1 MNVENKFREILLP
14 VFGLDFINEIKP
26 EYSFVND
33 LDADSLDFVE
43 IIHLI
48 EINFGVEIS
57 QNEMLIGGKNID
69 TDGLFEDGILT
80 PEGEFLLKENFPERK
95 KSLKSGMTKVDLFS
109 LITVRDFSKIIE
121 EKIKISKNAKKR
133 ETA

>member
-1 MNVENKFREILLP
+1 MNVENKLREILLP
-14 VFGLDFINEIKP
+14 VFGLNAINEIKP

-43 IIHLI
+43 IMHLV
-48 EINFGVEIS
+48 EVNFGVVIS

-80 PEGEFLLKENFPERK
+80 PEGESLLKENFPERK
-95 KSLKSGMTKVDLFS
+95 NSLKSEMTKVDLFS
-109 LITVRDFSKIIE
+109 LITVRDFTKIIE
-121 EKIKISKNAKKR
+121 EKIKISKNAKNKKM
-133 ETA
+133 A